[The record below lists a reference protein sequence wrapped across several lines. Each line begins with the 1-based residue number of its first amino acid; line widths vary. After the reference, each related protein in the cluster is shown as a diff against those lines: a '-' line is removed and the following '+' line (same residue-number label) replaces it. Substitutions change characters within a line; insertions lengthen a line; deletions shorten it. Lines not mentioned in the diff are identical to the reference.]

1 MQNGND
7 VVVPRQAVT
16 MGNTATIGWYEINR
30 STGESIGVTE
40 NGGHQGLVGWAAIL
54 GVAAVLLNWASPR
67 LRALVADFQA
77 YVNLV
82 GYYICLAP
90 FAIVDSVVKGAGQGI
105 GIGVV
110 MDWAHEGLRSIIKAN
125 IAFTEAVFS
134 YLGPAYRLEFEE
146 QKQLGVLKF
155 IYALDPPVPGMLM
168 QSPTGE
174 LQDNIAVTQAK
185 VAPGLTAGTLTGTVQ
200 APSTVASQELAAN
213 WTTQSTSSSFSV
225 QALTAAG
232 ATITDA
238 NGNAVGTGM
247 VGLSA
252 TAGVPVAIQGGASFS
267 LNGQGRLSFYAPAAS
282 GLGVSGEW
290 NSYTAGLS
298 GTWSFSS
305 RQVPSL

>member
-1 MQNGND
+1 M
-7 VVVPRQAVT
+7 
-16 MGNTATIGWYEINR
+16 
-30 STGESIGVTE
+30 
-40 NGGHQGLVGWAAIL
+40 
-54 GVAAVLLNWASPR
+54 
-67 LRALVADFQA
+67 
-77 YVNLV
+77 
-82 GYYICLAP
+82 
-90 FAIVDSVVKGAGQGI
+90 
-105 GIGVV
+105 
-110 MDWAHEGLRSIIKAN
+110 IIKAN

-200 APSTVASQELAAN
+200 APIAVVVPGTGRELDHSIH
-213 WTTQSTSSSFSV
+213 Q
-225 QALTAAG
+225 QQLLG
-232 ATITDA
+232 PGLDCRRATITDA

-298 GTWSFSS
+298 ARGPSAHDKCPHFERDDTPS
-305 RQVPSL
+305 RNVHDLGFIGHPLRRG